1 MRVGV
6 VGTGRMG
13 RAIAERLMAELALG
27 IYEEASASSWA
38 WRDGA
43 TLAACWPGRGRP

>member
-1 MRVGV
+1 MRIGV

-13 RAIAERLMAELALG
+13 RAIADLPMAGLALG
-27 IYEEASASSWA
+27 IYKEASASGWA
-38 WRDGA
+38 GRDGA